1 MSSGPGGNTQGARA
15 IESYLGL
22 FLTAF
27 LAATIVPFS
36 SEALLVGM
44 QVSGAFPA
52 AALLAAASLGNTLGA
67 VANWGLGRFCLQ
79 WRDRKWFPVKARE
92 LDRASAWFN
101 RYGVWSLLLAWVP
114 VIGDPITLAA
124 GVLKT
129 RFLPFLLLVAIGKT
143 GRYAV
148 LLGTVDWLWP

>member
-1 MSSGPGGNTQGARA
+1 M

-36 SEALLVGM
+36 SEALLVAM
-44 QVSGAFPA
+44 QVSGGFPVA
-52 AALLAAASLGNTLGA
+52 GLLVAASLGNTLGA
-67 VANWGLGRFCLQ
+67 VANWGLGRFCLHWQ
-79 WRDRKWFPVKARE
+79 DRKWFPVKRRE
-92 LDRASAWFN
+92 LERASAWFN
-101 RYGVWSLLLAWVP
+101 RYGIWSLLLAWVP
-114 VIGDPITLAA
+114 IIGDPITLAA

-129 RFLPFLLLVAIGKT
+129 RFLPFLLLVAISKT

-148 LLGTVDWLWP
+148 LLGTIDWLWPK